1 VAINPAKPYVKQVA
15 VPPGIDEHDL
25 VASLWEGAR
34 ELISYRPSA

>member
-1 VAINPAKPYVKQVA
+1 

-34 ELISYRPSA
+34 ELISYRPVRLTFEAAPP